1 MNSSTRIFA
10 LLGRAVD
17 YSYSPLIHNTA
28 FQALGLPYHYTIFNI
43 AEAALVGDAL
53 RGARALGLGG
63 FSVTIPY
70 KQTVVPFLDELS
82 EEATTIQAVNCI
94 VNKNGKLIGYNTD
107 ILGFASPL
115 FAYREALHGA
125 TIALF
130 GSGGAALAA
139 IEAFQRYFTPKQV
152 LLFARDSQK
161 AKSQLRSSLALE
173 RYTNLAIVPL
183 SDYERVRECRL
194 VINATPLGTKG
205 RADGSAI
212 IPLES
217 NLLHSE
223 HIVYDMVYN
232 PTITPLLQA
241 AQAVGASTIFGIEM
255 LIGQAEQAFT
265 LWTGEKMP
273 TELVRQT
280 VMAKLQEL

>member
-10 LLGRAVD
+10 LLGQAVD

-43 AEAALVGDAL
+43 AEAAFVEDAL

-82 EEATTIQAVNCI
+82 EEAQTIQAVNCI
-94 VNKNGKLIGYNTD
+94 VNNNGKLIGYNTD
-107 ILGFASPL
+107 IVGFASPL
-115 FAYREALHGA
+115 LPFRTLLNGA
-125 TIALF
+125 TFALF
-130 GSGGAALAA
+130 GIGGASLAA
-139 IEAFQRYFTPKQV
+139 LEAFHRYFTPKQV
-152 LLFARDSQK
+152 LLFVRDMQK
-161 AKSQLRSSLALE
+161 AENQLNTISALQ
-173 RYTNLAIVPL
+173 RYTNLTILPL
-183 SDYERVRECRL
+183 SEYKRIHECRL

-205 RADGSAI
+205 KAEKSAI

-217 NLLHSE
+217 NLLCSE

-232 PTITPLLQA
+232 PPATPLLQA
-241 AQAVGASTIFGIEM
+241 AKAAGATTILGIEM
-255 LIGQAEQAFT
+255 LIGQAEHAFN
-265 LWTGEKMP
+265 LWTGKEMP
-273 TELVRQT
+273 TAIVRQT
-280 VMAKLQEL
+280 VMAQLNAS